1 MLAVAR
7 KSDERVLPGRLS
19 IIIPTRNRVRS
30 LKKLLDSLAA
40 AVSPAGTTIEIIVIN
55 NASTDAT
62 RTLLEDEAAKPRAQS
77 LTVLDEPRTGKS
89 NAVNRALSVV
99 RGDIIMILDDDVSI
113 DSHCLVKHLEAYR
126 KTSFAAIQGRIF
138 PGKDPDGRSANPE
151 WLRQYNIPLIDHG
164 DEMTAIRGL
173 TGTNMSFKREVLER
187 VGLFDT
193 RLGPGAAGFSEDTEF
208 SARIREAGFEIGY
221 TPEAIVYH
229 ELDPGRYG
237 RAYNRNVEFRKGL
250 SRSIYRRDSVVFRIV
265 PDLVVNCLRYVIY
278 RLLGRTQKAF
288 KAEGRLMKSWGYLI
302 GRLRRRTSIRTP
314 G

>member
-1 MLAVAR
+1 MAR
-7 KSDERVLPGRLS
+7 KSDERALPGRLS
-19 IIIPTRNRVRS
+19 IIVPTRNRVRS

-40 AVSPAGTTIEIIVIN
+40 AVSPASTTIEIIVVN
-55 NASTDAT
+55 NASTDET
-62 RTLLEDEAAKPRAQS
+62 RTLLKDEVAKPRAQS
-77 LTVLDEPRTGKS
+77 LTVLDEPRAGKS

-113 DSHCLVKHLEAYR
+113 DSHCLAKHLEAYR
-126 KTSFAAIQGRIF
+126 KTRFAAIQGRIF
-138 PGKDPDGRSANPE
+138 PGKDPDGRSAHPE
-151 WLRQYNIPLIDHG
+151 WLRQYNIPLIDYG
-164 DEMTAIRGL
+164 DEITAIRGL

-208 SARIREAGFEIGY
+208 SARIRQAGFEIGY
-221 TPEAIVYH
+221 TPEAIAYH
-229 ELDPGRYG
+229 ELDPERYG

-265 PDLVVNCLRYVIY
+265 PDLVFNCVRYGIY
-278 RLLGRTQKAF
+278 RLLGRTQRAF